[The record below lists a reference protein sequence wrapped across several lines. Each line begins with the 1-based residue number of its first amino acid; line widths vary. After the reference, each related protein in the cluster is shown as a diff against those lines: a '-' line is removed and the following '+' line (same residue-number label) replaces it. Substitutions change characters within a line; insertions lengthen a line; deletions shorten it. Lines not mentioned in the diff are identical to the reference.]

1 MSLAKRLQQMEARIK
16 GLEEQV
22 AGLTDNQ
29 ERIVDAIEAGADE
42 GDEQEAQPER
52 DLDGNV
58 YGGERDQTQSL
69 DG

>member
-16 GLEEQV
+16 ALEEQV
-22 AGLTDNQ
+22 QSLAQTQVD
-29 ERIVDAIEAGADE
+29 IVDAIDTTSM
-42 GDEQEAQPER
+42 DDQPEAQPER